1 MSVRSRGSL
10 WTASKPRILMDRY
23 FQEKT
28 NSFRTGEAANSG
40 LSRMQLGFVS
50 LSCRTASVLASLLA
64 LPDEMVQPVLALFQE
79 PRPEA
84 RHDTLARELRYA
96 AVGVREG
103 FDEVLAKAVELGVS
117 GLRSV
122 GMSLKTCYGIIG
134 RHMRRDR
141 SPCIVVTQCMQ
152 AMYQDRM
159 RLPLPDVHIATLE
172 SADGTMPDDISA
184 DARST
189 RHNSIIVNSHRTC
202 PACLALLVLFL

>member
-50 LSCRTASVLASLLA
+50 LSCRTAFVPASRLD

-79 PRPEA
+79 PRPKA

-96 AVGVREG
+96 AVSVRKG
-103 FDEVLAKAVELGVS
+103 FNEVLAKEVKLGVS
-117 GLRSV
+117 GERSV
-122 GMSLKTCYGIIG
+122 GMSPETYHGILLG
-134 RHMRRDR
+134 
-141 SPCIVVTQCMQ
+141 QCMMNALREDPTMRSI
-152 AMYQDRM
+152 AMHSRYTT
-159 RLPLPDVHIATLE
+159 HII
-172 SADGTMPDDISA
+172 D
-184 DARST
+184 
-189 RHNSIIVNSHRTC
+189 H
-202 PACLALLVLFL
+202 ALTSS